1 MIWSLEPVCQA
12 IPTAA
17 RVTKWLQ
24 RAGAPSS
31 RSKFCLLHGLRE
43 VDWLPSLLSKE
54 GRDAATRNRSLRA
67 GEDTRCG
74 TKYLL
79 ALLLMWSHRLR
90 KSGQDAAKCILEDI
104 LRKVEGCLPDREF
117 PVGQWALG
125 PRAVGRD
132 SSSPEPGGCDA
143 QPLAAQS
150 VGVPLS
156 ADSRADAAHLA
167 SLMLAL
173 EEKIRDC
180 QSSSAWL
187 R

>member
-1 MIWSLEPVCQA
+1 M
-12 IPTAA
+12 
-17 RVTKWLQ
+17 
-24 RAGAPSS
+24 
-31 RSKFCLLHGLRE
+31 
-43 VDWLPSLLSKE
+43 
-54 GRDAATRNRSLRA
+54 
-67 GEDTRCG
+67 
-74 TKYLL
+74 
-79 ALLLMWSHRLR
+79 ALLLMWSHKLR
-90 KSGQDAAKCILEDI
+90 RGGQEAAKCILEDI
-104 LRKVEGCLPDREF
+104 LRKVEGCLLGREF
-117 PVGQWALG
+117 PVAEWAPG
-125 PRAVGRD
+125 PRAAGRD

>member
-1 MIWSLEPVCQA
+1 M
-12 IPTAA
+12 
-17 RVTKWLQ
+17 
-24 RAGAPSS
+24 
-31 RSKFCLLHGLRE
+31 
-43 VDWLPSLLSKE
+43 
-54 GRDAATRNRSLRA
+54 
-67 GEDTRCG
+67 
-74 TKYLL
+74 L

-90 KSGQDAAKCILEDI
+90 KEGQEAAKCILEDI
-104 LRKVEGCLPDREF
+104 LRKVEGCLPGREF
-117 PVGQWALG
+117 PVAEWAPG
-125 PRAVGRD
+125 PRAAGRD

-156 ADSRADAAHLA
+156 ADNRADAAHLA

-180 QSSSAWL
+180 QTSSAWL

>member
-1 MIWSLEPVCQA
+1 MALPPMKRKHRGTSVQALSVIDDNIFVASWDVLSATCKTHHLPCSGPKSTLLERLV
-12 IPTAA
+12 
-17 RVTKWLQ
+17 
-24 RAGAPSS
+24 AGWVEPPPPAQN
-31 RSKFCLLHGLRE
+31 CCVLR
-43 VDWLPSLLSKE
+43 LI
-54 GRDAATRNRSLRA
+54 RSL
-67 GEDTRCG
+67 T
-74 TKYLL
+74 
-79 ALLLMWSHRLR
+79 
-90 KSGQDAAKCILEDI
+90 
-104 LRKVEGCLPDREF
+104 DREF
-117 PVGQWALG
+117 PVAEWAPG
-125 PRAVGRD
+125 PRAAGRD

-173 EEKIRDC
+173 EEKILDC